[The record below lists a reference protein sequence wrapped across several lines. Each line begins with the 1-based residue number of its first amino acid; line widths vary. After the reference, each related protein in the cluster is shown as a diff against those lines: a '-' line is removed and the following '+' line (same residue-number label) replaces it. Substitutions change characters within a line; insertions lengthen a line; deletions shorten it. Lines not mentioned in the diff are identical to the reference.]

1 MGGREPKMIEKNLY
15 DLSKLRQELK
25 MWEEYKSVIHQ
36 KSLEKGRTDNT
47 AQEFVRSEEK
57 VDKLIGKIQKV
68 INQCL
73 DIIST
78 IDDSTI
84 RQACYYKWV
93 ENKSWVQIGFK
104 LNTSDEAIRVR
115 VRRYLKKTGII

>member
-1 MGGREPKMIEKNLY
+1 
-15 DLSKLRQELK
+15 
-25 MWEEYKSVIHQ
+25 MWEEYKSVIHE

-73 DIIST
+73 DIISA
-78 IDDSTI
+78 IDDPII
-84 RQACYYKWV
+84 RQACHYKWI

-115 VRRYLKKTGII
+115 VRRYLKKNGII

>member
-1 MGGREPKMIEKNLY
+1 MIEKNLN

-25 MWEEYKSVIHQ
+25 MWEEYKSVIHE

-73 DIIST
+73 DIISA
-78 IDDSTI
+78 IDDPII
-84 RQACYYKWV
+84 RQACHYKWI

-115 VRRYLKKTGII
+115 VRRYLKKNGII